1 MEQHRIDNDEM
12 EIDLLE
18 LAGVLIRKL
27 KLLILCTVLTAAV
40 AGATTFFL
48 ITPQYTASSMI
59 YILTK
64 TTSVTS
70 LADIQ
75 MGTALTTDFSMLVT
89 SRPTLETVI
98 EELDLDYTTD
108 ELKEMIT
115 VTNPA
120 DTRYLQIDV
129 ESPDPQEAADISNAL
144 SDATADRVEKIM
156 NTDKPTTVEDAIAPK
171 APSSPNLMKNTLLGA
186 ILGLIAAAAFVVVTY
201 LLDDTIKDEDDVVKY
216 LNLNTLAALP
226 VDEKVEVSTARKK
239 RPKHKARRDKK

>member
-1 MEQHRIDNDEM
+1 MEEHRIDNDEI

-27 KLLILCTVLTAAV
+27 KLLVLCTVLTAAV
-40 AGATTFFL
+40 AAAATFFL

-89 SRPTLETVI
+89 SRPTLEAVI
-98 EELDLDYTTD
+98 EDLGLDYTPN

-156 NTDKPTTVEDAIAPK
+156 NTDKPTTVEDAIVPK
-171 APSSPNLMKNTLLGA
+171 EPSSPNLMKNTLVGA
-186 ILGLIAAAAFVVVTY
+186 ILGFIAAAAFVVITY

-226 VDEKVEVSTARKK
+226 VDEKVEVSGARKK
-239 RPKHKARRDKK
+239 RTKNKARRDKK